1 MPDEVRDYS
10 GLRGFRVGT
19 PGAWGYSSML
29 SGGGQVAPRASVFSQ
44 PGVDGYGEIYGGYK
58 QAMEDAAE
66 RDRQDISDLRNTIGL
81 MNDIRTY
88 NQGVEVDPLAL
99 QEAQEK
105 LSTAKMVRQE
115 AEMKMQDLMARRKR
129 REAVVDSAEFMG
141 IKEALDNGVVDQ
153 DTLGEMNAV
162 RQEAGL
168 PLVSAMGY
176 DPETGKIMVFDEE
189 GSPYEY
195 DRVGTL
201 STFLDAYPDYEPLA
215 ETILPGDVAQ
225 QRSARMRALLQAQ
238 KLSQEEER
246 YRQKQLSDYT
256 SALVGA
262 NQREIERLMGMR
274 KALMDNSP
282 VEGDPEY
289 EQIKTIDERIKA
301 LDKDNATLLNP
312 YRQSLG
318 LTQVVDSDEGL
329 VTMPQ
334 VSVAQPAGGGQAVDW
349 RQLQASGQK

>member
-1 MPDEVRDYS
+1 MPDEVRHDS
-10 GLRGFRVGT
+10 GLRGFRDGT
-19 PGAWGYSSML
+19 PGIGGYSSLL
-29 SGGGQVAPRASVFSQ
+29 SNDGQAVPRASVFYQ
-44 PGVDGYGEIYGGYK
+44 PGVNGYGETYGNYA
-58 QAMEDAAE
+58 QAREDAAE
-66 RDRQDISDLRNTIGL
+66 RDRQDISDLRNTVGL
-81 MNDIRTY
+81 MNDIRAY
-88 NQGVEVDPLAL
+88 SQASALDPLAL
-99 QEAQEK
+99 QDAQEK
-105 LSTAKMVRQE
+105 LATAKMVRQE
-115 AEMKMQDLMARRKR
+115 AEMKIQDLMARRKR

-141 IKEALDNGVVDQ
+141 LKEALDNGVVAQ
-153 DTLGEMNAV
+153 DTLDEMNAV

-168 PLVSAMGY
+168 PFVSAMGY

-189 GSPYEY
+189 GNPYEY

-201 STFLDAYPDYEPLA
+201 ETFFDAFPEYDSVA
-215 ETILPGDVAQ
+215 SNALPTDVAQ
-225 QRSARMRALLQAQ
+225 QRSARMQALLQAQ
-238 KLSQEEER
+238 KMSQEEER
-246 YRQKQLSDYT
+246 YRQKQLSDYA

-274 KALMDNSP
+274 KALMENSP

-329 VTMPQ
+329 VPMPQ
-334 VSVAQPAGGGQAVDW
+334 VSVAQPQGGPAVDW
-349 RQLQASGQK
+349 RQLKASGQK

>member
-1 MPDEVRDYS
+1 MPYEARDYS
-10 GLRGFRVGT
+10 GLRGFRAGT
-19 PGAWGYSSML
+19 PGAEGYSSML
-29 SGGGQVAPRASVFSQ
+29 SGGGQVAPRASVFHQ
-44 PGVDGYGEIYGGYK
+44 PGVDGYGDTYGGYR

-66 RDRQDISDLRNTIGL
+66 RDRQDVSDLRNTIGL

-88 NQGVEVDPLAL
+88 NQTVALDPLQV
-99 QEAQEK
+99 QEAQEQ

-115 AEMKMQDLMARRKR
+115 AELKMQDIMARRKR
-129 REAVVDSAEFMG
+129 REAVIDSAEFMG

-201 STFLDAYPDYEPLA
+201 ATFLDAYPDYEPLA

-225 QRSARMRALLQAQ
+225 QRSARMQALLQAQ
-238 KLSQEEER
+238 KSAQEEER
-246 YRQKQLSDYT
+246 YRQRMIDERIDRIARFYDRQIDRL
-256 SALVGA
+256 A
-262 NQREIERLMGMR
+262 QRQKTLTDM
-274 KALMDNSP
+274 NP
-282 VEGDPEY
+282 VEGDAEY
-289 EQIKTIDERIKA
+289 EELQGIGAEIDR
-301 LDKDNATLLNP
+301 LNGEIAKL
-312 YRQSLG
+312 YGLG
-318 LTQVVDSDEGL
+318 GQDDGDAPAQV
-329 VTMPQ
+329 PQ
-334 VSVAQPAGGGQAVDW
+334 VSVAQPQGGQAVDW
-349 RQLQASGQK
+349 KQLQASGQK